1 MVRFEA
7 GFGVRVGMDTRI
19 GVRVRIEVGF
29 HLEIKFVGGG
39 QNLGQPQC
47 LGSGDEDAVFGTSWD
62 GRRVM

>member
-1 MVRFEA
+1 
-7 GFGVRVGMDTRI
+7 MDTRI